1 MRTSATATFA
11 LVLAGCGIGAA
22 AQADGMCAA
31 PDQARQVRAFYQQNP
46 GTMPVI
52 AARKLNLPEVIVAS
66 GLPPDQIAGVKGE
79 AFADVW
85 AAMTRWKVAIFL
97 IMKGENVFEILSPIA
112 PASPSKTS
120 QYTNIAYEHPLR
132 GHLRPDLYSS
142 IYVVALPAKEGG
154 KARGVLFY
162 DGSGAS
168 VFGAFMSGEALDPS
182 EEDIARF
189 DELMK
194 FVEARPQVCPGL

>member
-1 MRTSATATFA
+1 MRTSAAAFA
-11 LVLAGCGIGAA
+11 LVLAGCATGTAA
-22 AQADGMCAA
+22 RAEGMCAT
-31 PDQARQVRAFYQQNP
+31 PDQARQVRDFYQQNP

-66 GLPPDQIAGVKGE
+66 GLPPDQVAGVTGA
-79 AFADVW
+79 AFTEVW
-85 AAMTRWKVAIFL
+85 AEMTRWKVAVFL
-97 IMKGENVFEILSPIA
+97 IMKGENVFEILSPIGA
-112 PASPSKTS
+112 ATPSKTS
-120 QYTNIAYEHPLR
+120 KYTNIAYEHPLR
-132 GHLRPDLYSS
+132 GHLRPDLYAS
-142 IYVVALPAKEGG
+142 IYAVALPTKDGG

-182 EEDIARF
+182 ADEIATF

-194 FVEARPQVCPGL
+194 FVENRPQVCPGL